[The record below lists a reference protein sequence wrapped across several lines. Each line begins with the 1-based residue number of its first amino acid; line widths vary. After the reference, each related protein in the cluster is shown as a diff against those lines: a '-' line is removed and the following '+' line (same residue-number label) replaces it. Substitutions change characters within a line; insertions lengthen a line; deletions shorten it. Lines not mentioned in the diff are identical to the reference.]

1 MGVLL
6 DFLLLFA
13 LLLEFAVLCYLEK
26 KAWKTL
32 YTPLN
37 FLMIPYVIVLL
48 LSVCIAGRGG
58 FVAFYYPSIFV
69 WNVGLLL
76 FSIPSFVFAVSFRGY
91 LVPENGQKNCSGNMI
106 TENNPSTKSFSQN
119 ETFPFALFCLGMA
132 LCLLFIWHFRAVA
145 SHSTEFIGSD
155 QFAEDFS
162 GHGLWAH
169 LRMMLIPIFI
179 LSTYFV
185 SKRRWYLWLLI
196 LPTLFVMFINQVKGW
211 IVIPI
216 IAGFFM
222 RLYVGK
228 TRLSLRLILSVVVGG
243 ALVFLISYVFLPVLG
258 KQGTVNNELYEFVF
272 NRFSSYLTA
281 GVFGFSQD
289 AYLHFPDKGEF
300 DILISQFVNLAKTA
314 VGDKDLLSPVNE
326 YPLQICSNMAAAPTN
341 VRTLFGT
348 IYIHTNWLS
357 FSLYTL
363 VLSTMMYMLKVGAL
377 RSKDVY
383 VNGIFFF
390 ECSLLAMGWFE
401 FYFFHLTVVEI
412 PVFFVVYALMTS
424 LMKRRTLNQNPYAQ
438 VATKPC
444 I

>member
-6 DFLLLFA
+6 DFLLLFT

-26 KAWKTL
+26 KAWNTL

-48 LSVCIAGRGG
+48 LSVCVAGRGG
-58 FVAFYYPSIFV
+58 FVAFYYPSILV
-69 WNVGLLL
+69 WNIGLLL
-76 FSIPSFVFAVSFRGY
+76 FAIPSFVFAVSFRGY
-91 LVPENGQKNCSGNMI
+91 LIPQKGRKNSPKYMVAETNLPNKSI
-106 TENNPSTKSFSQN
+106 LQTEAFS
-119 ETFPFALFCLGMA
+119 FALFCVGMA
-132 LCLLFIWHFRAVA
+132 LCMLFIWHFRAVA

-179 LSTYFV
+179 LSIYFV
-185 SKRRWYLWLLI
+185 SKRQWYLWLLI

-272 NRFSSYLTA
+272 NRFTSYLTA

-289 AYLHFPDKGEF
+289 AYLNFPDKGEF

-314 VGDKDLLSPVNE
+314 VGDKDLLSPVNK
-326 YPLQICSNMAAAPTN
+326 YLLQHCSDVAAAPTN

-348 IYIHTNWLS
+348 IYIYTNWLS
-357 FSLYTL
+357 FTLYTL
-363 VLSTMMYMLKVGAL
+363 VLSTMMYMLKVFA
-377 RSKDVY
+377 SYCKNVY

-401 FYFFHLTVVEI
+401 FYFFHLTVIEI
-412 PVFFVVYALMTS
+412 PIFFVVYALITS
-424 LMKRRTLNQNPYAQ
+424 YMKRRTLTLNPYAQ
-438 VATKPC
+438 VTAKPC
-444 I
+444 V

>member
-6 DFLLLFA
+6 DFLLLFT
-13 LLLEFAVLCYLEK
+13 LLLEFAVLCYIER
-26 KAWKTL
+26 KAWNTL

-37 FLMIPYVIVLL
+37 FLMIPYVIILL

-58 FVAFYYPSIFV
+58 FVAFYYPSILV
-69 WNVGLLL
+69 WIVGLPL
-76 FSIPSFVFAVSFRGY
+76 FAIPSFVFAASFRGY
-91 LVPENGQKNCSGNMI
+91 LVPKDGGEELSGQEKTICVR
-106 TENNPSTKSFSQN
+106 PKSFSEN
-119 ETFPFALFCLGMA
+119 ETFPLILFCLGMT

-145 SHSTEFIGSD
+145 SSSTEFIGSD

-179 LSTYFV
+179 LSIYFV

-196 LPTLFVMFINQVKGW
+196 LPTLLVMFINQVKGW
-211 IVIPI
+211 IVIPV

-228 TRLSLRLILSVVVGG
+228 TRLSLKLLLSVVLGG

-272 NRFSSYLTA
+272 DRFSSYLTA

-289 AYLHFPDKGEF
+289 AYLHFPDRGEF

-314 VGDKDLLSPVNE
+314 VGDEDLLSPVNQF
-326 YPLQICSNMAAAPTN
+326 PLQHCANVAAAPTN

-348 IYIHTNWLS
+348 IYIYTNWLS

-363 VLSTMMYMLKVGAL
+363 VLSTMMYMLKVLAL
-377 RSKDVY
+377 RSKNVY

-412 PVFFVVYALMTS
+412 PVFFLVYALVAS
-424 LMKRRTLNQNPYAQ
+424 LVKAKSSNRSLYAQ
-438 VATKPC
+438 VAAKPNL
-444 I
+444 